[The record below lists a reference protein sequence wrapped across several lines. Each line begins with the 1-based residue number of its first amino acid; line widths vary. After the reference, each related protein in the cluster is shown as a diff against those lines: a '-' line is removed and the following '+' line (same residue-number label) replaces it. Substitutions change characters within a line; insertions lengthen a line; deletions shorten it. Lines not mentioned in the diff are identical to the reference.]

1 MHEVSNLINVTG
13 EKATVHDVCKSFRFK
28 QCKAKT
34 ENTFQTVYKGNGNI
48 TSDASTAIL
57 YTEK

>member
-34 ENTFQTVYKGNGNI
+34 ENTFQTLYKGNGNI

-57 YTEK
+57 